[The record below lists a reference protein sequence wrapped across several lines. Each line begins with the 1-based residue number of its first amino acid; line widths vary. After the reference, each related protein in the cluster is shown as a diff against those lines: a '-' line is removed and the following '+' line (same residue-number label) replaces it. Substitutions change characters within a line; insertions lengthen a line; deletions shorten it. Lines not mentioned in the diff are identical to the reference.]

1 MYQHQK
7 LSPLM
12 FAGGLDADAFFG
24 AVLQLIHGRKKK
36 KERKRDRAQ
45 SLSWPLMSCLKNF
58 WLKPCYDLA
67 STVVHFHLNIFF
79 SSACEIIGTISQ
91 LFLQQTLVSSFHF

>member
-24 AVLQLIHGRKKK
+24 ATLQHIHGRKK
-36 KERKRDRAQ
+36 ERKKKGQ
-45 SLSWPLMSCLKNF
+45 GTVSLLVINVLSKKFLGKALLRPGIYSGAF
-58 WLKPCYDLA
+58 SPQY
-67 STVVHFHLNIFF
+67 FF
-79 SSACEIIGTISQ
+79 
-91 LFLQQTLVSSFHF
+91 